1 MESILGAS
9 GRYATA
15 NVEAFEN
22 LAWSQRE
29 LAILQAQ
36 RDQTRSNNEVPGG
49 YYTTRQV
56 VNAIRKVVNDSEIP
70 RETLLDYNQALN
82 DEIAKKR
89 KEFGLD

>member
-29 LAILQAQ
+29 LTILQAQ

-70 RETLLDYNQALN
+70 RETLLDYNQAIN
-82 DEIAKKR
+82 DEITKKR